1 MEALDRYIIEHSS
14 RQGDALDWLQRQTN
28 LRTNHA
34 RMLSGPAQG
43 RLLKMIVEMTGAKRI
58 LELGTF
64 TGYSAICLASGLP
77 ADGHL
82 DTLEI
87 NDELE
92 DLILEGFE
100 RAGVAGK
107 ISLLL
112 GDCIETLKQMDGAE
126 PYDLAF
132 IDANKR
138 DYPEYYELVF
148 KLIRKGGWIIADN
161 VLWDGKV
168 AEDPMPQD
176 RQTVGIDTFNRIVS
190 EDPRTESVILPLR
203 DGLNIIHK
211 L

>member
-190 EDPRTESVILPLR
+190 EDPRTESVILSLR